1 MKRRALPAP
10 LAALGP
16 PGQQEQ
22 VLQALRVQDQQVP
35 PDLLGALVLR
45 DLQDLQVQVPQD
57 QLDQQGWALLDPQV
71 LQAQQGQD
79 LRVLQEQVRQ
89 VQLGQQAQPE
99 QVALEAPVQQ
109 VLRVQLELDQQD
121 LQEQVPQDQQ
131 VLLVPQAQL
140 DPQVPAQLAQQVQ
153 REARDL
159 LDPLDPLVASLL

>member
-22 VLQALRVQDQQVP
+22 VLQALRVQYQQVP
-35 PDLLGALVLR
+35 PDLLDLLGALVLR
-45 DLQDLQVQVPQD
+45 DLQAQQVQVPQD

-89 VQLGQQAQPE
+89 VQLDQQALPE
-99 QVALEAPVQQ
+99 QVAL
-109 VLRVQLELDQQD
+109 
-121 LQEQVPQDQQ
+121 
-131 VLLVPQAQL
+131 
-140 DPQVPAQLAQQVQ
+140 
-153 REARDL
+153 
-159 LDPLDPLVASLL
+159 